1 METKRKQERLTQM
14 KGIILA
20 GGTGTRL
27 YPITK
32 VVSKQLTP
40 LYDKPMI
47 YYPLATLIESGIK
60 EILIITTPE
69 DKERFQELLGD
80 GSDYGITVEYKE
92 QAKPEG
98 LAQAFIIGEDFIG
111 NDRVI
116 LTLGDNVFSGVNL
129 INKIKKASKNGSTIF
144 GVEVDNPE
152 RFGVIEINNNKVISI
167 EEKPKNPKSNIA
179 ITGLYI
185 FDNKVIEIAKKIKPS
200 KRNELEI
207 TDVIN
212 EYLKENKLNVELLN
226 KNDKW
231 FDTGTPE
238 SLFEATQYVRNYQ
251 IKNNKQ
257 IGNIEEKAYLN
268 NNITKEQLKQLA
280 ERNLKNHYGK
290 YLLNLIEE

>member
-1 METKRKQERLTQM
+1 M

-47 YYPLATLIESGIK
+47 YYHLATLIESGIK

-69 DKERFQELLGD
+69 DKERFKELLGN
-80 GSDYGITVEYKE
+80 GSDYGITIEYKE
-92 QAKPEG
+92 QPKPEG

-111 NDRVI
+111 DDSVI
-116 LTLGDNVFSGVNL
+116 LTLGDNVFSGINL

-185 FDNKVIEIAKKIKPS
+185 FDNKVIDIAKKVKPS

-212 EYLKENKLNVELLN
+212 EYLKENELTVELLN

-257 IGNIEEKAYLN
+257 IGNIEEKSYLN

>member
-1 METKRKQERLTQM
+1 M

-20 GGTGTRL
+20 GGTGTGTRL

-69 DKERFQELLGD
+69 DKERFKELLGN
-80 GSDYGITVEYKE
+80 GSDYGITIEYKE
-92 QAKPEG
+92 QPKPEG

-111 NDRVI
+111 NDSVI
-116 LTLGDNVFSGVNL
+116 LTLGDNVFTGINL

-152 RFGVIEINNNKVISI
+152 RFGVIEINDNKVYSI

-257 IGNIEEKAYLN
+257 IGNIEEKSYLN

-290 YLLNLIEE
+290 YLLNLIEEE

>member
-1 METKRKQERLTQM
+1 M

-69 DKERFQELLGD
+69 DKERFQELLGN
-80 GSDYGITVEYKE
+80 GSDYGITIEYKE
-92 QAKPEG
+92 QPKPEG

-111 NDRVI
+111 NDSVV
-116 LTLGDNVFSGVNL
+116 LTLGDNVFSGINL

-185 FDNKVIEIAKKIKPS
+185 FDNKVIDIAKKVKPS

-212 EYLKENKLNVELLN
+212 EYLKENELTVELLN

>member
-1 METKRKQERLTQM
+1 M

-69 DKERFQELLGD
+69 DKERFKELLGN
-80 GSDYGITVEYKE
+80 GSDYGITIEYKE
-92 QAKPEG
+92 QPKPEG

-111 NDRVI
+111 DDSVI
-116 LTLGDNVFSGVNL
+116 LTLGDNVFSGINL

-152 RFGVIEINNNKVISI
+152 RFGVIEINDNKVHSI

-185 FDNKVIEIAKKIKPS
+185 FDNKVIEITKKVKPS

-207 TDVIN
+207 TDVIK
-212 EYLKENKLNVELLN
+212 EYLKENKLNIELLN

-268 NNITKEQLKQLA
+268 NNIAKEQLKQLA

>member
-1 METKRKQERLTQM
+1 M

-32 VVSKQLTP
+32 VISKQLTP

-69 DKERFQELLGD
+69 DKERFKELLGN
-80 GSDYGITVEYKE
+80 GSDYGITIEYKE
-92 QAKPEG
+92 QPKPEG

-111 NDRVI
+111 DNSVV
-116 LTLGDNVFSGVNL
+116 LTLGDNVFTGINL

-152 RFGVIEINNNKVISI
+152 RFGVIEINDNKVYSI

>member
-1 METKRKQERLTQM
+1 M

-69 DKERFQELLGD
+69 DKERFQELLGN
-80 GSDYGITVEYKE
+80 GSDYGITIEYKE
-92 QAKPEG
+92 QPKPEG

-111 NDRVI
+111 NDSVI
-116 LTLGDNVFSGVNL
+116 LTLGDNVFSGINL

-257 IGNIEEKAYLN
+257 IGNIEEKSYLN

>member
-1 METKRKQERLTQM
+1 M

-69 DKERFQELLGD
+69 DKERFKELLGN
-80 GSDYGITVEYKE
+80 GSDYGITIEYKE

-111 NDRVI
+111 NDSVI
-116 LTLGDNVFSGVNL
+116 LTLGDNVFSGINL

-212 EYLKENKLNVELLN
+212 EYLKEDQLNVELLN

-238 SLFEATQYVRNYQ
+238 SLFEATEYVRNYQ

-257 IGNIEEKAYLN
+257 IGNIEEKSYLN

>member
-1 METKRKQERLTQM
+1 M

-69 DKERFQELLGD
+69 DKERFKELLGN
-80 GSDYGITVEYKE
+80 GNDYGITIEYKE

-111 NDRVI
+111 NDSVI
-116 LTLGDNVFSGVNL
+116 LTLGDNVFSGINL

-152 RFGVIEINNNKVISI
+152 RFGVIELINNKVHSI

-207 TDVIN
+207 TDVIK

>member
-1 METKRKQERLTQM
+1 M

-69 DKERFQELLGD
+69 DKERFKELLGN
-80 GSDYGITVEYKE
+80 GSDYGITIEYKE
-92 QAKPEG
+92 QEKPEG

-111 NDRVI
+111 NDSVV

-185 FDNKVIEIAKKIKPS
+185 FDNKVIEIAKKVKPS

-238 SLFEATQYVRNYQ
+238 SLFEATQYIRNYQ

-257 IGNIEEKAYLN
+257 IGNIEEKSYLN

>member
-1 METKRKQERLTQM
+1 M

-32 VVSKQLTP
+32 VISKQLTP

-69 DKERFQELLGD
+69 DKERFKELLGN
-80 GSDYGITVEYKE
+80 GSDYGITIEYKE
-92 QAKPEG
+92 QEKPEG
-98 LAQAFIIGEDFIG
+98 LAQAFIIGEDFIE
-111 NDRVI
+111 NDSVI
-116 LTLGDNVFSGVNL
+116 LTLGDNVFTGINL
-129 INKIKKASKNGSTIF
+129 INKIKKATKNGSTIF

-152 RFGVIEINNNKVISI
+152 RFGVIEINDNKVISI
-167 EEKPKNPKSNIA
+167 VEKPKNPKSNIA

-207 TDVIN
+207 TDVIK

-257 IGNIEEKAYLN
+257 IGNIEEKSYLN

>member
-1 METKRKQERLTQM
+1 M
-14 KGIILA
+14 
-20 GGTGTRL
+20 
-27 YPITK
+27 
-32 VVSKQLTP
+32 VSKQLTP

-69 DKERFQELLGD
+69 DKERFKELLGN
-80 GSDYGITVEYKE
+80 GSDYGITIEYKE
-92 QAKPEG
+92 QPKPEG

-111 NDRVI
+111 DDSVI
-116 LTLGDNVFSGVNL
+116 LTLGDNVFTGINL
-129 INKIKKASKNGSTIF
+129 INKIKKAAKNGSTIF

-185 FDNKVIEIAKKIKPS
+185 FDNKVIDIAKKVKPS

-207 TDVIN
+207 TDVIK

-257 IGNIEEKAYLN
+257 IGNIEEKSYLN

-280 ERNLKNHYGK
+280 EKILKTIMENIY
-290 YLLNLIEE
+290 

>member
-1 METKRKQERLTQM
+1 M

-60 EILIITTPE
+60 EVLIITTPE
-69 DKERFQELLGD
+69 DKERFQELLGN
-80 GSDYGITVEYKE
+80 GTDYGITIEYKE
-92 QAKPEG
+92 QEKPEG

-111 NDRVI
+111 NDSVV
-116 LTLGDNVFSGVNL
+116 LTLGDNVFTGINL

-144 GVEVDNPE
+144 GVEVDNSE
-152 RFGVIEINNNKVISI
+152 RFGVIEINDNKVISI

-185 FDNKVIEIAKKIKPS
+185 FDNKVIDIAKKVKLS

-212 EYLKENKLNVELLN
+212 EYLKENELTVELLN

-238 SLFEATQYVRNYQ
+238 SLFEATQYIRNYQ

-257 IGNIEEKAYLN
+257 IGNIEEKSYLN

>member
-1 METKRKQERLTQM
+1 M

-20 GGTGTRL
+20 GGTGRRL

-69 DKERFQELLGD
+69 DKERFKELLGN
-80 GSDYGITVEYKE
+80 GSDYGITIEYKE
-92 QAKPEG
+92 QEKPEG

-111 NDRVI
+111 NDNVI
-116 LTLGDNVFSGVNL
+116 LTLGDNVFSGINL

-152 RFGVIEINNNKVISI
+152 RFGVIELNDNKVHSI

-185 FDNKVIEIAKKIKPS
+185 FDNKVIDIAKKVKPS

-238 SLFEATQYVRNYQ
+238 SLFEATEYVRNYQ

-268 NNITKEQLKQLA
+268 NNITKKQLKKLA

-290 YLLNLIEE
+290 YLLNLIEEE

>member
-1 METKRKQERLTQM
+1 M

-32 VVSKQLTP
+32 VISKQLTP

-69 DKERFQELLGD
+69 DKERFKELLGN
-80 GSDYGITVEYKE
+80 GSDYGITIEYKE
-92 QAKPEG
+92 QTKPEG

-111 NDRVI
+111 DDSVV
-116 LTLGDNVFSGVNL
+116 LTLGDNVFSGINL

-152 RFGVIEINNNKVISI
+152 RFGVIEIYDNKVHSI

-185 FDNKVIEIAKKIKPS
+185 FDNKVIDIAKKVKPS

-212 EYLKENKLNVELLN
+212 EYLKENKLKVELLN

-257 IGNIEEKAYLN
+257 IGNIEEKSYLN

>member
-1 METKRKQERLTQM
+1 M

-69 DKERFQELLGD
+69 DKERFQELLGN
-80 GSDYGITVEYKE
+80 GSDYGITIEYKE

-111 NDRVI
+111 NDSVV
-116 LTLGDNVFSGVNL
+116 LTLGDNVFTGINL

-144 GVEVDNPE
+144 GVEIDNPE
-152 RFGVIEINNNKVISI
+152 RFGVIELINNKVHSI

-185 FDNKVIEIAKKIKPS
+185 FDNKVIEIAKKVKPS

>member
-1 METKRKQERLTQM
+1 M
-14 KGIILA
+14 KGMILA

-32 VVSKQLTP
+32 VISKQLTP

-69 DKERFQELLGD
+69 DKERFKELLGN
-80 GSDYGITVEYKE
+80 GSDYGITIEYKE
-92 QAKPEG
+92 QPKPEG

-111 NDRVI
+111 DNSVV
-116 LTLGDNVFSGVNL
+116 LTLGDNVFSGINL

-152 RFGVIEINNNKVISI
+152 RFGVIEINDNKVYSI

-185 FDNKVIEIAKKIKPS
+185 FDNKVIDIAKKVKPS

-207 TDVIN
+207 TDVIK

>member
-1 METKRKQERLTQM
+1 M

-69 DKERFQELLGD
+69 DKERFKELLGN
-80 GSDYGITVEYKE
+80 GSDYGITIEYKE
-92 QAKPEG
+92 QEKPEG

-111 NDRVI
+111 NDSVV

-129 INKIKKASKNGSTIF
+129 INKIKKATKNGSTIF

-152 RFGVIEINNNKVISI
+152 RFGVIELNNNKVISI
-167 EEKPKNPKSNIA
+167 EEKPKKPKSNIA

>member
-1 METKRKQERLTQM
+1 M

-69 DKERFQELLGD
+69 DKERFKELLGN
-80 GSDYGITVEYKE
+80 GSDYGITIEYKE

-111 NDRVI
+111 NDSVI
-116 LTLGDNVFSGVNL
+116 LTLGDNVFSGINL

-152 RFGVIEINNNKVISI
+152 RFGVIELINNKVHSI

-212 EYLKENKLNVELLN
+212 EYLKENELTVELLN

-238 SLFEATQYVRNYQ
+238 SLFEATQYIRNYQ

-257 IGNIEEKAYLN
+257 IGNIEEKSYLN

>member
-1 METKRKQERLTQM
+1 M

-69 DKERFQELLGD
+69 DKERFQELLD
-80 GSDYGITVEYKE
+80 NGSDYGITIEYKE
-92 QAKPEG
+92 QPKPEG

-111 NDRVI
+111 NDSVI
-116 LTLGDNVFSGVNL
+116 LTLGDNVFSGINL
-129 INKIKKASKNGSTIF
+129 INKIKKTTKNGSTIF

-152 RFGVIEINNNKVISI
+152 RFGVIELINNKVISI

-185 FDNKVIEIAKKIKPS
+185 FDNKVIEIAKKIKAS

-290 YLLNLIEE
+290 YLLNLIEEE

>member
-1 METKRKQERLTQM
+1 M
-14 KGIILA
+14 KGMILA

-80 GSDYGITVEYKE
+80 GSDYGITIEYKE
-92 QAKPEG
+92 QPKPEG

-111 NDRVI
+111 DDSVV
-116 LTLGDNVFSGVNL
+116 LTLGDNVFSGINL

-179 ITGLYI
+179 LTGLYI
-185 FDNKVIEIAKKIKPS
+185 FDNKVIDIAKKVKPS

-207 TDVIN
+207 TDVIK

>member
-1 METKRKQERLTQM
+1 M

-69 DKERFQELLGD
+69 DKERFKELLGN
-80 GSDYGITVEYKE
+80 GSDYGITIEYKE
-92 QAKPEG
+92 QEKPEG

-111 NDRVI
+111 NDSVI
-116 LTLGDNVFSGVNL
+116 LTLGDNVFTGINL
-129 INKIKKASKNGSTIF
+129 INKIKKATKNGSTIF

-152 RFGVIEINNNKVISI
+152 RFGVIELINNKVHSI

-207 TDVIN
+207 TDVIK

-257 IGNIEEKAYLN
+257 IGNIEEKSYLN

>member
-1 METKRKQERLTQM
+1 M

-20 GGTGTRL
+20 GGTGRRL

-69 DKERFQELLGD
+69 DKERFKELLGN
-80 GSDYGITVEYKE
+80 GSDYGITIEYKE
-92 QAKPEG
+92 QEKPEG

-111 NDRVI
+111 NDSVI
-116 LTLGDNVFSGVNL
+116 LTLGDNVFSGINL

>member
-1 METKRKQERLTQM
+1 M

-47 YYPLATLIESGIK
+47 YYPLATLIESGVK

-69 DKERFQELLGD
+69 DKERFQELLGN
-80 GSDYGITVEYKE
+80 GSDYGITIEYKE

-111 NDRVI
+111 NDSVV
-116 LTLGDNVFSGVNL
+116 LTLGDNVFTGINL

-152 RFGVIEINNNKVISI
+152 RFGVIEINDNKVYSI

-207 TDVIN
+207 TDVIK

>member
-1 METKRKQERLTQM
+1 M
-14 KGIILA
+14 KGMILA

-69 DKERFQELLGD
+69 DKERFQELLGN
-80 GSDYGITVEYKE
+80 GSDYGITIEYKE
-92 QAKPEG
+92 QPKPEG

-111 NDRVI
+111 NDSVV
-116 LTLGDNVFSGVNL
+116 LTLGDNVFSGINL

-185 FDNKVIEIAKKIKPS
+185 FDNKVIDIAKKVKPS
-200 KRNELEI
+200 KRDELEI

-212 EYLKENKLNVELLN
+212 EYLKENELTVELLN

>member
-1 METKRKQERLTQM
+1 M

-69 DKERFQELLGD
+69 DKERFKELLGN
-80 GSDYGITVEYKE
+80 GSDYGITIEYKE
-92 QAKPEG
+92 QPKPEG

-111 NDRVI
+111 NDSVV
-116 LTLGDNVFSGVNL
+116 LTLGDNVFTGINL

-152 RFGVIEINNNKVISI
+152 RFGVIELINNKVHSI

-257 IGNIEEKAYLN
+257 IGNIEEKSYLN

>member
-1 METKRKQERLTQM
+1 M

-32 VVSKQLTP
+32 VISKQLTP

-69 DKERFQELLGD
+69 DKERFQELLGN
-80 GSDYGITVEYKE
+80 GTDYGITIEYKE

-111 NDRVI
+111 NDSVV
-116 LTLGDNVFSGVNL
+116 LTLGDNVFSGINL
-129 INKIKKASKNGSTIF
+129 INKIKKTKKNGSTIF

-152 RFGVIEINNNKVISI
+152 RFGVIELINNKVHSI

-185 FDNKVIEIAKKIKPS
+185 FDNKVIDIAKKVKPS

>member
-1 METKRKQERLTQM
+1 M

-69 DKERFQELLGD
+69 DKERFQELLGN
-80 GSDYGITVEYKE
+80 GSDYGITIEYKE
-92 QAKPEG
+92 QPKPEG

-111 NDRVI
+111 NDSVI
-116 LTLGDNVFSGVNL
+116 LILGDNVFSGINL
-129 INKIKKASKNGSTIF
+129 INKIKKATKNGSTIF

-185 FDNKVIEIAKKIKPS
+185 FDNKVIDIAKKVKPS

-238 SLFEATQYVRNYQ
+238 SLFEATQYIRNYQ

-257 IGNIEEKAYLN
+257 IGNIEEKSYLN

-290 YLLNLIEE
+290 YLFNLIEE

>member
-1 METKRKQERLTQM
+1 M

-80 GSDYGITVEYKE
+80 GSDYGITIEYKE
-92 QAKPEG
+92 QEKPEG

-111 NDRVI
+111 NDSVV
-116 LTLGDNVFSGVNL
+116 LTLGDNVFTGVNL
-129 INKIKKASKNGSTIF
+129 INKIKKATKNGSTIF

-152 RFGVIEINNNKVISI
+152 RFGVIEINDNKVISI

-185 FDNKVIEIAKKIKPS
+185 FDNKVIEIAKKVKPS

-207 TDVIN
+207 TDVIK

-257 IGNIEEKAYLN
+257 IGNIEEKSYLN

-290 YLLNLIEE
+290 YLLNLIEEE

>member
-1 METKRKQERLTQM
+1 M

-69 DKERFQELLGD
+69 DKERFQELLGN
-80 GSDYGITVEYKE
+80 GSDYGITIEYKE

-98 LAQAFIIGEDFIG
+98 LAQACIIGEDFIG
-111 NDRVI
+111 HDSVI

-152 RFGVIEINNNKVISI
+152 RFGVIELINNKVHSI

-212 EYLKENKLNVELLN
+212 EYLKENKLNVKLLN

-257 IGNIEEKAYLN
+257 IGNIEEKSYLN

>member
-1 METKRKQERLTQM
+1 M

-32 VVSKQLTP
+32 VISKQLTP
-40 LYDKPMI
+40 LYDKSMI

-69 DKERFQELLGD
+69 DKERFQELLGN
-80 GSDYGITVEYKE
+80 GSDYGITIEYKE

-111 NDRVI
+111 NDNVI

-129 INKIKKASKNGSTIF
+129 INKIKKTTKNGSTIF

-152 RFGVIEINNNKVISI
+152 RFGVIELINNKVHSI

-185 FDNKVIEIAKKIKPS
+185 FDNKVIEIAKKVKPS

-257 IGNIEEKAYLN
+257 IGNIEEKSYLN

>member
-1 METKRKQERLTQM
+1 M

-60 EILIITTPE
+60 EVLILTTSE
-69 DKERFQELLGD
+69 DKERFKELLGN
-80 GSDYGITVEYKE
+80 GSDYGITIEYKE
-92 QAKPEG
+92 QPKPEG

-111 NDRVI
+111 NDSVV
-116 LTLGDNVFSGVNL
+116 LTLGDNVFTGINL

-152 RFGVIEINNNKVISI
+152 RFGVIEINDNKVYSI

-185 FDNKVIEIAKKIKPS
+185 FDNKVIDIAKKVKPS

-207 TDVIN
+207 TDVIK

-257 IGNIEEKAYLN
+257 IGNIEEKSYLN

>member
-1 METKRKQERLTQM
+1 M

-20 GGTGTRL
+20 GGTGRRL

-69 DKERFQELLGD
+69 DKERFKELLGN
-80 GSDYGITVEYKE
+80 GSDYGITIEYKE
-92 QAKPEG
+92 QEKPEG

-111 NDRVI
+111 NDSVI
-116 LTLGDNVFSGVNL
+116 LTLGDNVFTGINL
-129 INKIKKASKNGSTIF
+129 INKIKKASKKGSTIF

-152 RFGVIEINNNKVISI
+152 RFGVIEINDNKIHSI

-257 IGNIEEKAYLN
+257 IGNIEEKSYLN
-268 NNITKEQLKQLA
+268 NNITKGQLKQLA

>member
-1 METKRKQERLTQM
+1 M

-47 YYPLATLIESGIK
+47 YYPLATLIESEIK

-80 GSDYGITVEYKE
+80 GSDYGITIEYKE
-92 QAKPEG
+92 QEKPEG

-111 NDRVI
+111 NDSVI

-129 INKIKKASKNGSTIF
+129 INKIKKATKNGSTIF

-152 RFGVIEINNNKVISI
+152 RFGVIELINNKVISI

-185 FDNKVIEIAKKIKPS
+185 FDNQVIKIAKKVKPS

-257 IGNIEEKAYLN
+257 IGNIEEKSYLN
-268 NNITKEQLKQLA
+268 NNITKEQLKKLA

>member
-1 METKRKQERLTQM
+1 M

-69 DKERFQELLGD
+69 DKERFQELLGN
-80 GSDYGITVEYKE
+80 GSDYGITIEYKE

-111 NDRVI
+111 NDSVV
-116 LTLGDNVFSGVNL
+116 LTLGDNVFTGINL

-152 RFGVIEINNNKVISI
+152 RFGVIEINDNKVYSI

-207 TDVIN
+207 TDVIK

>member
-1 METKRKQERLTQM
+1 M

-40 LYDKPMI
+40 LYDKPII

-69 DKERFQELLGD
+69 DKERFKELLGN
-80 GSDYGITVEYKE
+80 GNDYGITIEYKE

-111 NDRVI
+111 NDSVI
-116 LTLGDNVFSGVNL
+116 LTLGDNVFSGINL

-207 TDVIN
+207 TDVIK

-257 IGNIEEKAYLN
+257 IGNIEEKSYLN

-290 YLLNLIEE
+290 YLLNLIEEE

>member
-1 METKRKQERLTQM
+1 M

-69 DKERFQELLGD
+69 DKERFQELLGN
-80 GSDYGITVEYKE
+80 GSDYGITIEYKE

-111 NDRVI
+111 NDSVI
-116 LTLGDNVFSGVNL
+116 LTLGDNVFSGINL

-179 ITGLYI
+179 LTGLYI
-185 FDNKVIEIAKKIKPS
+185 FDNKVIDIAKKVKPS

-207 TDVIN
+207 TDVIK

>member
-1 METKRKQERLTQM
+1 M

-32 VVSKQLTP
+32 VISKQLTP

-69 DKERFQELLGD
+69 DKERFQELLGN
-80 GSDYGITVEYKE
+80 GSDYGITIEYKE

-111 NDRVI
+111 NDSVV
-116 LTLGDNVFSGVNL
+116 LTLGDNVFTGINL

-152 RFGVIEINNNKVISI
+152 RFGVIEINDNKVYSI

-238 SLFEATQYVRNYQ
+238 SLFEATQYIRNYQ

-257 IGNIEEKAYLN
+257 IGNIEEKSYLN

-290 YLLNLIEE
+290 YLFNLIEE

>member
-1 METKRKQERLTQM
+1 M

-69 DKERFQELLGD
+69 DKERFKELLGN
-80 GSDYGITVEYKE
+80 GSDYGITIEYKE
-92 QAKPEG
+92 QEKPEG

-111 NDRVI
+111 NDSVV

-129 INKIKKASKNGSTIF
+129 INKIKKATKNGSTIF

-152 RFGVIEINNNKVISI
+152 RFGVIELNNNKVISI
-167 EEKPKNPKSNIA
+167 EEKPKKPKSNIA

-212 EYLKENKLNVELLN
+212 EYLKENKLKVELLN